1 MRRWVSLAMMEE
13 EVGGELGLGLD
24 LGLNSEGMMRF
35 YLKRLVQSCAK
46 Y

>member
-1 MRRWVSLAMMEE
+1 MMEE

-24 LGLNSEGMMRF
+24 LDSEGMMRF
-35 YLKRLVQSCAK
+35 YLKRLVLSCAK